1 MISLAMADFTFIDL
15 FAGIGGIRSAFSSVG
30 GECVFTS
37 EYDKFAKKTYEA
49 NYGEGLFWGDIRTAT
64 PADIP
69 DHDVLLG
76 GFPCQPFSSAGVSK
90 KNSMG
95 KPHGFLDQTQ
105 GTLFFDV
112 ARLLDAK
119 KPRAFMLENVKNLM
133 AHDGGKTFKVVY
145 HTLAEMGYNVRY
157 QILDSKTLVP
167 QRRERVYIVGFRDYD
182 DFYFPE
188 LPNWKPKLRNILE
201 KSVDPK
207 YTLTDKLWA
216 FLKRHA
222 DKHKEKG
229 NGFGYGMADL
239 DGVTRTLPAR
249 YYKDGGDILVPQEGK
264 NPRRLTPREC
274 ARLMGFPE
282 DFKIVC
288 SDTRAYKQFGNSV
301 VVPVVWYIA
310 REMSCVLK
318 HGRQDGVLRPKTD
331 DCPIVFK

>member
-1 MISLAMADFTFIDL
+1 MADFTFIDL
-15 FAGIGGIRSAFSSVG
+15 FAGIGGIRRAFEEVG
-30 GECVFTS
+30 GECLFTC
-37 EYDKFAKKTYEA
+37 EYDKFARKTYMA
-49 NYGEGLFWGDIRTAT
+49 NYESRDFWGDITSLD
-64 PADIP
+64 PQSVP
-69 DHDVLLG
+69 DHNVLLG

-119 KPRAFMLENVKNLM
+119 KPRAFMLENVKNLL

-145 HTLAEMGYNVRY
+145 NTLTEMGYNVKY
-157 QILDSKTLVP
+157 KILDSKTLVP
-167 QRRERVYIVGFRDYD
+167 QRRERVYIVGFRDFD

-188 LPNWKPKLRNILE
+188 LPNWNPKLRSILE
-201 KSVDPK
+201 KDVDPK
-207 YTLTDKLWA
+207 YTLTDKLWD

-222 DKHKEKG
+222 AKHEAKG
-229 NGFGYGMADL
+229 NGFGYGMANL
-239 DGVTRTLPAR
+239 DGITRTLPAR
-249 YYKDGGDILVPQEGK
+249 YYKDGGDILIPQDGK

-274 ARLMGFPE
+274 ARLMGFPD

-310 REMSCVLK
+310 REMRCVFK
-318 HGRQDGVLRPKTD
+318 HGQQDGVLRPKTD